1 MVVRSRD
8 IIGMGRDG
16 GRGGDFWA
24 VPTKLFSFFV
34 GGEMFALVCGLYHIH
49 GVAILW
55 YRKALHNI
63 VICYIQGSI
72 PEIDNKTSDLACG
85 EGSVV
90 K

>member
-1 MVVRSRD
+1 M
-8 IIGMGRDG
+8 ILLEWG
-16 GRGGDFWA
+16 GTAGEGGDFWGL
-24 VPTKLFSFFV
+24 PLKLFSFFV
-34 GGEMFALVCGLYHIH
+34 RGEMFALVCGLYHIH